1 MVVVDIFRNQGIKG
15 LHRGVCATA
24 QREEIGEVVYFCTY
38 DATLK
43 FFANGYKDNAL

>member
-38 DATLK
+38 DATMK
-43 FFANGYKDNAL
+43 FFADGYKDNA